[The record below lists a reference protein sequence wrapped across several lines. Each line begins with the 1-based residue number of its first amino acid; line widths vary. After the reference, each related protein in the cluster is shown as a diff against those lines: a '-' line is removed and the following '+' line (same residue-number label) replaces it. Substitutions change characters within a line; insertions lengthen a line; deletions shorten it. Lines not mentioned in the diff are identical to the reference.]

1 MSTPRSLRG
10 SAVALTLLAIPALC
24 AVALGQGK
32 PPVPLKGGAPG
43 GTPDAGGDSLKGQI
57 FGESKPIDITSD
69 SLKVFHKDHYALFTG
84 HVVADR
90 KDWKLHCDEL
100 RTEYDARG
108 LVDRLICNG
117 KVLVLM
123 GQKEARGDKAVFD
136 NKNEIITI
144 TGNPSLK
151 DGEDQMAGE
160 IVMFN
165 LADDTVQ
172 IEKPRGIY
180 KTKPKDDKA
189 GLPAPQKK

>member
-1 MSTPRSLRG
+1 MNTPRRPGGL
-10 SAVALTLLAIPALC
+10 AAALALFAIPALC

-32 PPVPLKGGAPG
+32 PPAPLKGDAHA

-69 SLKVFHKDHYALFTG
+69 TLKVFHKDHYALFTG

-90 KDWKLHCDEL
+90 KDWKLHCEEL
-100 RTEYDARG
+100 RTEYDERG
-108 LVDRLICNG
+108 LVERLICNG
-117 KVLVLM
+117 KVLVVM

-136 NKNEIITI
+136 NKHDLITI

-151 DGEDQMAGE
+151 DGEDQMKGE
-160 IVMFN
+160 IVLFN
-165 LADDTVQ
+165 LADDTVH
-172 IEKPRGIY
+172 IEKPIVIY

-189 GLPAPQKK
+189 GLPVPQKK